1 MTSKYWHDRK
11 VQYDQSLARDE
22 KRLYSKLAAY
32 YEREAAQLDKEIA
45 AYYARYGV
53 NGVLSYRNLL
63 ETLPDADKELLIEQ
77 IDAFVKRYPEYAD
90 LVPVR
95 ESIYKLNRLEGLRQ
109 SIAMQ
114 QLHMGAYEQA
124 QALAF
129 FQKQALR
136 YANGAASYLGLGSSF
151 CRIDSDLIQ
160 AAVGNRWCSGKDF
173 SERIWD
179 NRAKLADTLHTQV
192 INGVIRGEDY
202 HRLARQLREKFT
214 QVSQKNAE
222 RLIFTE
228 DTYLSNEAA
237 MQVFEREAAVTEYEY
252 VCTNDSSSCDICRG
266 LGGQRFRISQRMP
279 GTNSPPMHPWCRCFF
294 DPVVPELG
302 AFRSGKNAD
311 TALTSGAD
319 GGIIE
324 VEYKRFHTGE
334 EVNDFFYYDSREK
347 RSLLQKRK
355 STYGRWK
362 SSVTSDQESA
372 ISDYCADGYDAVNSF
387 LRKNNGY
394 ESISEEYV
402 KSIISDLDSAI
413 GNFDVR
419 ENFVTYRGSSIE
431 SLLQEFPEAE
441 DFKDLVGRTYHDN
454 AYMSTSPIKKVAEKF
469 ATQNGQEGI
478 VLEISVPKGKGLGG
492 YINEFS
498 GFKDDEY
505 EFLLKRGT
513 FLEIYE
519 VDESGNIPIL
529 KCRWKD

>member
-32 YEREAAQLDKEIA
+32 YGREAAQLDKEIA
-45 AYYARYGV
+45 AYYARYGI

-160 AAVGNRWCSGKDF
+160 AAVGNRWCSGKEF

-179 NRAKLADTLHTQV
+179 NRTKLADTLHTQV
-192 INGVIRGEDY
+192 INGVIRGESY

-279 GTNSPPMHPWCRCFF
+279 GTNFPPMHPWCRCFF

-319 GGIIE
+319 GGIIKIE
-324 VEYKRFHTGE
+324 FETPESMQKHYAKHGE
-334 EVNDFFYYDSREK
+334 EYGDISTESYVSLANELVNAPASDDVEKIVRSDGSTAIYRFSTNDF
-347 RSLLQKRK
+347 LV
-355 STYGRWK
+355 
-362 SSVTSDQESA
+362 VTK
-372 ISDYCADGYDAVNSF
+372 DGSIRTF
-387 LRKNNGY
+387 FKPKNGKEYWAY
-394 ESISEEYV
+394 EHER
-402 KSIISDLDSAI
+402 
-413 GNFDVR
+413 N
-419 ENFVTYRGSSIE
+419 
-431 SLLQEFPEAE
+431 
-441 DFKDLVGRTYHDN
+441 
-454 AYMSTSPIKKVAEKF
+454 
-469 ATQNGQEGI
+469 
-478 VLEISVPKGKGLGG
+478 
-492 YINEFS
+492 
-498 GFKDDEY
+498 
-505 EFLLKRGT
+505 
-513 FLEIYE
+513 
-519 VDESGNIPIL
+519 
-529 KCRWKD
+529 

>member
-136 YANGAASYLGLGSSF
+136 YANGAASYLGLGTSF

-179 NRAKLADTLHTQV
+179 NRTKLADTLHTQV

-202 HRLARQLREKFT
+202 HRLTRQLREKFT

-266 LGGQRFRISQRMP
+266 LDGQRFRISQRMP
-279 GTNSPPMHPWCRCFF
+279 GTNFPPMHPWCRCFF

-302 AFRSGKNAD
+302 TFRSGKNAD

-319 GGIIE
+319 SGIIGTTKNANGTEVEIVERTSLMRKPNSITQKVSSKGGIERNYYNENGMQTKQIANNDHG
-324 VEYKRFHTGE
+324 KPKQHPFGKSGE
-334 EVNDFFYYDSREK
+334 HAHDYIYDSEGNLIGRPIRELTDLE
-347 RSLLQKRK
+347 R
-355 STYGRWK
+355 
-362 SSVTSDQESA
+362 EE
-372 ISDYCADGYDAVNSF
+372 
-387 LRKNNGY
+387 NG
-394 ESISEEYV
+394 
-402 KSIISDLDSAI
+402 D
-413 GNFDVR
+413 
-419 ENFVTYRGSSIE
+419 
-431 SLLQEFPEAE
+431 
-441 DFKDLVGRTYHDN
+441 
-454 AYMSTSPIKKVAEKF
+454 
-469 ATQNGQEGI
+469 
-478 VLEISVPKGKGLGG
+478 
-492 YINEFS
+492 
-498 GFKDDEY
+498 
-505 EFLLKRGT
+505 
-513 FLEIYE
+513 
-519 VDESGNIPIL
+519 IL
-529 KCRWKD
+529 

>member
-1 MTSKYWHDRK
+1 MTSKCWHDRK
-11 VQYDQSLARDE
+11 VQYDQSLAKDE

-32 YEREAAQLDKEIA
+32 YEKEAAQLDKEIA

-53 NGVLSYRNLL
+53 NGVLSYRTLL

-95 ESIYKLNRLEGLRQ
+95 GSIYKLNRLEGLRQ
-109 SIAMQ
+109 SIAVQ

-179 NRAKLADTLHTQV
+179 NRTKLADTLHTQV

-202 HRLARQLREKFT
+202 HRLARQIREKFT
-214 QVSQKNAE
+214 QVSQKSAE

-266 LGGQRFRISQRMP
+266 LDGQRFRISHRMP
-279 GTNSPPMHPWCRCFF
+279 GTNFPPMHPWCRCFF
-294 DPVVPELG
+294 DPVVPERI

-311 TALTSGAD
+311 TALTSEVD
-319 GGIIE
+319 GGIIRDE
-324 VEYKRFHTGE
+324 RVVAAVESGKISLNLNPEKQNPHIYGSPAYDEKEHKSYFTVSIEELQEIVNRYYGTGNVLAKKGGQIKEIIKIEKDLGVCVDENTGNPIGVTNEIVIHYAKKRTHI
-334 EVNDFFYYDSREK
+334 VP
-347 RSLLQKRK
+347 KRK
-355 STYGRWK
+355 S
-362 SSVTSDQESA
+362 D
-372 ISDYCADGYDAVNSF
+372 
-387 LRKNNGY
+387 
-394 ESISEEYV
+394 V
-402 KSIISDLDSAI
+402 K
-413 GNFDVR
+413 
-419 ENFVTYRGSSIE
+419 
-431 SLLQEFPEAE
+431 
-441 DFKDLVGRTYHDN
+441 
-454 AYMSTSPIKKVAEKF
+454 
-469 ATQNGQEGI
+469 
-478 VLEISVPKGKGLGG
+478 
-492 YINEFS
+492 
-498 GFKDDEY
+498 
-505 EFLLKRGT
+505 
-513 FLEIYE
+513 
-519 VDESGNIPIL
+519 
-529 KCRWKD
+529 

>member
-11 VQYDQSLARDE
+11 VQYDQILARDE

-179 NRAKLADTLHTQV
+179 NRTKLADTLHTQV

-266 LGGQRFRISQRMP
+266 LDGQRFRISQRMP
-279 GTNSPPMHPWCRCFF
+279 GTNFPPMHPWCRCFF
-294 DPVVPELG
+294 DPVIPE
-302 AFRSGKNAD
+302 RK
-311 TALTSGAD
+311 TLTSGSD
-319 GGIIE
+319 GGII
-324 VEYKRFHTGE
+324 K
-334 EVNDFFYYDSREK
+334 
-347 RSLLQKRK
+347 
-355 STYGRWK
+355 
-362 SSVTSDQESA
+362 A
-372 ISDYCADGYDAVNSF
+372 
-387 LRKNNGY
+387 
-394 ESISEEYV
+394 
-402 KSIISDLDSAI
+402 
-413 GNFDVR
+413 
-419 ENFVTYRGSSIE
+419 GSKPFI
-431 SLLQEFPEAE
+431 
-441 DFKDLVGRTYHDN
+441 HDDKI
-454 AYMSTSPIKKVAEKF
+454 TK
-469 ATQNGQEGI
+469 
-478 VLEISVPKGKGLGG
+478 
-492 YINEFS
+492 
-498 GFKDDEY
+498 
-505 EFLLKRGT
+505 FLLKPGAKHYLDFEKVGYTSEDADLLKQDILNGFSENEMVEYQKNEKTGVVT
-513 FLEIYE
+513 FNVYMMLGKTKKKRFCTGWQI
-519 VDESGNIPIL
+519 DAGSDFPRLITGF
-529 KCRWKD
+529 RKDR

>member
-32 YEREAAQLDKEIA
+32 YEKEAAQLDKEIA

-202 HRLARQLREKFT
+202 HRLAQQLREKFT

-266 LGGQRFRISQRMP
+266 LDGQRFRISQRMP
-279 GTNSPPMHPWCRCFF
+279 GTNFPPMHPWCRCFF

-302 AFRSGKNAD
+302 TFRSGKNAD
-311 TALTSGAD
+311 TALTSGVD
-319 GGIIE
+319 GGIIGTTKNANGTE
-324 VEYKRFHTGE
+324 VEIVERTSLMRKPNSITQKVSSKGGIERNYYNENGMQTKQIANNDHGKPKQHPFGKSGE
-334 EVNDFFYYDSREK
+334 HAHDYIYDSEGNLIGRPIRDLTDLERE
-347 RSLLQKRK
+347 
-355 STYGRWK
+355 
-362 SSVTSDQESA
+362 E
-372 ISDYCADGYDAVNSF
+372 
-387 LRKNNGY
+387 NG
-394 ESISEEYV
+394 
-402 KSIISDLDSAI
+402 D
-413 GNFDVR
+413 
-419 ENFVTYRGSSIE
+419 
-431 SLLQEFPEAE
+431 
-441 DFKDLVGRTYHDN
+441 
-454 AYMSTSPIKKVAEKF
+454 
-469 ATQNGQEGI
+469 
-478 VLEISVPKGKGLGG
+478 
-492 YINEFS
+492 
-498 GFKDDEY
+498 
-505 EFLLKRGT
+505 
-513 FLEIYE
+513 
-519 VDESGNIPIL
+519 IL
-529 KCRWKD
+529 

>member
-11 VQYDQSLARDE
+11 VQYDHSLARDE

-179 NRAKLADTLHTQV
+179 NRTKLADTLHTQV

-266 LGGQRFRISQRMP
+266 LDGQRFRISQRMP
-279 GTNSPPMHPWCRCFF
+279 GTNFPPMHPWCRCFF
-294 DPVVPELG
+294 DPVVPDLI
-302 AFRSGKNAD
+302 AFRSRKNAD

-319 GGIIE
+319 GGIIKA
-324 VEYKRFHTGE
+324 YQLNTTSKQFGKKIGKHAADYGLDPAKE
-334 EVNDFFYYDSREK
+334 EDREK
-347 RSLLQKRK
+347 LKHRIQEIA
-355 STYGRWK
+355 STPDCVIPGTWRG
-362 SSVTSDQESA
+362 QGEMQ
-372 ISDYCADGYDAVNSF
+372 ADGKQQDGVVDYVIKDSDVIVAKDGNFITIIKDGIHSSGRI
-387 LRKNNGY
+387 RKTY
-394 ESISEEYV
+394 EEY
-402 KSIISDLDSAI
+402 L
-413 GNFDVR
+413 N
-419 ENFVTYRGSSIE
+419 
-431 SLLQEFPEAE
+431 
-441 DFKDLVGRTYHDN
+441 
-454 AYMSTSPIKKVAEKF
+454 EK
-469 ATQNGQEGI
+469 
-478 VLEISVPKGKGLGG
+478 
-492 YINEFS
+492 
-498 GFKDDEY
+498 
-505 EFLLKRGT
+505 R
-513 FLEIYE
+513 
-519 VDESGNIPIL
+519 
-529 KCRWKD
+529 